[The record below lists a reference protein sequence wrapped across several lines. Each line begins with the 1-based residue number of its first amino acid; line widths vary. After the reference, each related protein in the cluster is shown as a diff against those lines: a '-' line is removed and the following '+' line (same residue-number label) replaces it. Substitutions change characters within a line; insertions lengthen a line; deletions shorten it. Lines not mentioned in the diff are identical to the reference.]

1 MLKVGLIVGST
12 RPNRF
17 ADTPVKWLVE
27 GAAARTDLRLEVLG
41 LRDSGL
47 LFLDEPA
54 PPAYAGGVYTQ
65 PEAETWRKRI
75 GEFDAFIATV
85 AEYNHGPTAV
95 LKNAFD
101 SAFLEW
107 QRKPIAFV
115 GYGGVGAA
123 RAIETLRGVVIE
135 LQMAPIRHEVNIAM
149 EPFLGILQSGRSL
162 NDYEYLVQSRDAMFD
177 HLVWWGEALNAARQR
192 TSGAAAWEVAQT
204 ETDNGG
210 TAFRAL
216 TEAGNAMPCRDTLTA
231 AAAERRRPRHG
242 HRCADRL

>member
-17 ADTPVKWLVE
+17 ADTPVQWLVE
-27 GAAARTDLRLEVLG
+27 GASARRDLQLAVLDLREHQLP
-41 LRDSGL
+41 
-47 LFLDEPA
+47 FLNEPA
-54 PPAYAGGVYTQ
+54 SPAFTGGVYTR
-65 PEAETWRKRI
+65 PEAEAWRKRI
-75 GEFDAFIATV
+75 GEFDAFVATV

-149 EPFLGILQSGRSL
+149 EPFLGILQKGHSL
-162 NDYEYLVQSRDAMFD
+162 NDYDYLVQGREAMFD
-177 HLVWWGEALNAARQR
+177 HLVWWGEALKAARQR
-192 TSGAAAWEVAQT
+192 MADESSVAA
-204 ETDNGG
+204 
-210 TAFRAL
+210 
-216 TEAGNAMPCRDTLTA
+216 
-231 AAAERRRPRHG
+231 
-242 HRCADRL
+242 